1 MLYSK
6 SVQTVLYTKMYL
18 FGFFFFEGRVNI
30 VDLQQVTF

>member
-6 SVQTVLYTKMYL
+6 SVQTVLYTKIYL
-18 FGFFFFEGRVNI
+18 FGFFFEGRVNI